1 MIPAYTIKRGVSLVM
16 TAEIEKML
24 TIVCRVFNTVKL
36 PVVIT
41 SGLEGLH
48 SENSL
53 HYKFRAFDLRKIFD
67 NSELSETWTIH
78 REYILF
84 ALRDQFKARNYPV
97 EIVDETDHIHIE
109 WDDGGKA

>member
-1 MIPAYTIKRGVSLVM
+1 MS
-16 TAEIEKML
+16 AEIEKML
-24 TIVCRVFNTVKL
+24 FVICRVFNTIKL

-53 HYKFRAFDLRKIFD
+53 HYKFRAFDLRKNFD
-67 NSELSETWTIH
+67 NMELSETWKIH

-84 ALRDQFKARNYPV
+84 ALKDQFKAKNYPV
-97 EIVDETDHIHIE
+97 QIIDETDHIHVE
-109 WDDGGKA
+109 WDEKGENS